1 MAALILMNREEPR
14 NFFKR
19 DPNWVQGVDCKKK
32 PEKLN
37 KIQSISFVLLKI
49 EGKSVWLMAV
59 NDSYIEESL
68 VLNNVN
74 AKQHYAEPSLKK

>member
-1 MAALILMNREEPR
+1 MNREEPR
-14 NFFKR
+14 NFSKR
-19 DPNWVQGVDCKKK
+19 YPNWVQGVDCKKK
-32 PEKLN
+32 PEKWK
-37 KIQSISFVLLKI
+37 KIQSISIVLLKI

-74 AKQHYAEPSLKK
+74 AEQHSAEPSLKK